1 MICSKERTLW
11 KNHLIKCFIQL
22 FSAIVLQD
30 YSLKNRFIWTT
41 SPPCYLIFIMC
52 FYLGAEGH
60 IGCLKTLL
68 KDMLVV
74 WRCWKYWASAL
85 QRYLSPG
92 GESPAWREKKKIEKM
107 SPTKMRKKGYLAQK
121 CKEMRAKNLAV
132 KWEKENS
139 YHIEE
144 ERFIKKEKKEI
155 WQQNKKRRVTKVSN
169 ASNISTIETE
179 RHIVCQFYILFLQ
192 LHVL

>member
-1 MICSKERTLW
+1 
-11 KNHLIKCFIQL
+11 
-22 FSAIVLQD
+22 
-30 YSLKNRFIWTT
+30 
-41 SPPCYLIFIMC
+41 MC

-60 IGCLKTLL
+60 IGCLKTFL

-74 WRCWKYWASAL
+74 WRCWKYWAL

-92 GESPAWREKKKIEKM
+92 GESPTRGEKKKIEKM

-155 WQQNKKRRVTKVSN
+155 WQQNKKRRVTKVSK
-169 ASNISTIETE
+169 AWIITTTIIKTKINEDPYHRT
-179 RHIVCQFYILFLQ
+179 RKPHCQTWNLSKILHTQIFRLKV
-192 LHVL
+192 LHRKSA